1 MGEARRKR
9 KNTENTD
16 FMDSQE
22 FADTWDE
29 VAREEAIAKR
39 KRKRR
44 EAIDEIHDLMAA
56 QADTSSVQGLNVFP
70 TMEAAWQDFV
80 DHWVHVGL
88 PDKYRDEA
96 LRLAFYVG
104 VQSAANLMRYCQGHG
119 EFNLASDQ
127 IQEEEVSYYQSEVKP
142 KVDVAKAD
150 EWRTG
155 EI

>member
-9 KNTENTD
+9 RRTY
-16 FMDSQE
+16 
-22 FADTWDE
+22 DE
-29 VAREEAIAKR
+29 MMECREKVPETSSGI
-39 KRKRR
+39 
-44 EAIDEIHDLMAA
+44 ESLMAG
-56 QADTSSVQGLNVFP
+56 QADPSSAQGLNVFP

-88 PDKYRDEA
+88 PDRYRDEA

-142 KVDVAKAD
+142 KVDIAKAD